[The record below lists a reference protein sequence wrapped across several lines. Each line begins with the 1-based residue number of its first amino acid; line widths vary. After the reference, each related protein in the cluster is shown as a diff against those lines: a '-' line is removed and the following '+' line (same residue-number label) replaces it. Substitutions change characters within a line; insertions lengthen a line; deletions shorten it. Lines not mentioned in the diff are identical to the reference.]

1 MKFSEMPYQ
10 RLDREETEAAMHS
23 LTQRQ
28 KEASGG
34 EEQFEIH
41 REYYKLNDHIRT
53 CRTLAIIR
61 HDINT
66 ADEYYE
72 KEQKF
77 YDEVRP
83 VLENLDN
90 EYHKV
95 LWESPYRSYLE
106 EKIGPVAFKNMELDF
121 KAMDE
126 KLIPLMQEENAL
138 ASRYSKLIA
147 SAEISFNGEI
157 CNLSRMGKF
166 MSDTNRDV
174 RRQAWKAVSDYF
186 MSITGE
192 IDNIYDE
199 MVKNRTEQARQLGYE
214 NYIPLG
220 YCRMHRNS
228 YGQKEV
234 ENFRKQV
241 KEYIVPLATK
251 IHENRRKRLG
261 LEKLSYIDNNMFFAD
276 GNPEPEGTPE
286 EILAKGQE
294 MYRELSP
301 ETREFF
307 DFMMENELLDV
318 LGRKNKVQGGY
329 MDYLPEFESPF
340 IFANF
345 NGTSGDVDVITHECG
360 HAFQGYLVRK
370 EEIQEYLDI
379 TMETAEIHSMAMEY
393 FTEKWME
400 QFFGSRAEDYRLMHL
415 EDGIC
420 FVPYGC
426 MVDEFQHIVYEHP
439 ELTPAE
445 RKDVWKKLEQEYR
458 PHMNYEDDP
467 FFGNGGWWQRQGH
480 IFQNPFYY
488 IDYCLSTVCAL
499 QYKMKMDLN
508 YKEAWES
515 YLALCRIS
523 ARKFYVPMLEE
534 AGLKNPF
541 ADGCIQELV
550 EHFEKLVL

>member
-10 RLDREETEAAMHS
+10 RLNREETEAAMQE
-23 LTQRQ
+23 LTRRQ

-41 REYYKLNDHIRT
+41 REYYKLADHIKT
-53 CRTLAIIR
+53 CRILAMIR

-72 KEQKF
+72 KEQEF
-77 YDEVRP
+77 YDEVQP
-83 VLENLDN
+83 VLDNLDN

-95 LWESPYRSYLE
+95 LFESPHRTYLE

-121 KAMDE
+121 KSMDE
-126 KLIPLMQEENAL
+126 KLISLMQQENAL
-138 ASRYSKLIA
+138 VSRYSKLIA
-147 SAEISFNGEI
+147 SAEIPFRGEI

-166 MSDTNRDV
+166 MSDTDRDT
-174 RRQAWKAVSDYF
+174 RRQAWKAVSNYF
-186 MSITGE
+186 MSVTGE
-192 IDNIYDE
+192 IDSIYDE
-199 MVKNRTEQARQLGYE
+199 MVKNRTEQARQMGCE
-214 NYIPLG
+214 NFIPLG

-228 YGQKEV
+228 YGQAEV
-234 ENFRKQV
+234 EHFRRQV

-261 LEKLSYIDNNMFFAD
+261 VEQLSYIDNNMYFAE
-276 GNPEPEGTPE
+276 GNPEPKGTPE

-301 ETREFF
+301 ETKEFF

-370 EEIQEYLDI
+370 EEIREHLDI

-393 FTEKWME
+393 FTEQWME

-426 MVDEFQHIVYEHP
+426 MVDEFQHIIYEHP
-439 ELTPAE
+439 ELTPEE
-445 RKDVWKKLEQEYR
+445 RKQVWKKLEQEYR
-458 PHMNYEDDP
+458 PHMNYEDDS
-467 FFGNGGWWQRQGH
+467 FFGKGGWWQRQGH
-480 IFQNPFYY
+480 IFQMPFYY

-515 YLALCRIS
+515 YLALCRMS

-534 AGLKNPF
+534 VGLKNPF
-541 ADGCIQELV
+541 ADGCIRELT
-550 EHFEKLVL
+550 EHFEKIIL